1 MTRREVWI
9 VCLIIAILGLVSLAY
24 RMTTTT
30 HFDAVAWRD
39 AHDADD
45 PTKFLQRRAMM
56 SDVEKMF
63 AQGEIRSQDSA
74 RKILGPAERT
84 AEDNADD
91 WFYSLGGQSSAAA
104 PDSVTWLELKFD
116 DSGRLLFHKQTQEL
130 IVPVVQ

>member
-9 VCLIIAILGLVSLAY
+9 VCLIIAILGLMSLAY

-56 SDVEKMF
+56 SDVEKMLCRGRF
-63 AQGEIRSQDSA
+63 ARRICAQNSWAG
-74 RKILGPAERT
+74 G
-84 AEDNADD
+84 AD
-91 WFYSLGGQSSAAA
+91 GG
-104 PDSVTWLELKFD
+104 
-116 DSGRLLFHKQTQEL
+116 G
-130 IVPVVQ
+130 